1 MPKFSYNS
9 NNKLNDITFFPV
21 TSLVDNV
28 VEGNELI
35 QVVLLPGP
43 NSANIQ
49 FIPGLQTATITIFDK
64 TSEYLHIGI
73 FFTFKNFR

>member
-1 MPKFSYNS
+1 M
-9 NNKLNDITFFPV
+9 LNDISFLPV

-28 VEGNELI
+28 IEGNELI

-49 FIPGLQTATITIFDK
+49 FIPELQTATITIFDK
-64 TSEYLHIGI
+64 TSKVL
-73 FFTFKNFR
+73 TFIKIIILKILNFR